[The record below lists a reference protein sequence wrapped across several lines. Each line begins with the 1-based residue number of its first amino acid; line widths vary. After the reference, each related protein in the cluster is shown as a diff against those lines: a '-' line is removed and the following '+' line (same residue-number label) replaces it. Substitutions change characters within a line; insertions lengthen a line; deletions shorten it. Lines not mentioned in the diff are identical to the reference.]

1 MVLVGTSC
9 GIVAKNLWQTNAE
22 NPVARA
28 MRDGPIRA
36 VTLDLDRLQ
45 LGQSDAALA
54 HIFTGAVGI
63 AGLARLFAL

>member
-22 NPVARA
+22 NLVARET
-28 MRDGPIRA
+28 RDGPIRTT
-36 VTLDLDRLQ
+36 TLELDRLQ

-54 HIFTGAVGI
+54 HIFAGTVGI
-63 AGLARLFAL
+63 ARLARLFAL